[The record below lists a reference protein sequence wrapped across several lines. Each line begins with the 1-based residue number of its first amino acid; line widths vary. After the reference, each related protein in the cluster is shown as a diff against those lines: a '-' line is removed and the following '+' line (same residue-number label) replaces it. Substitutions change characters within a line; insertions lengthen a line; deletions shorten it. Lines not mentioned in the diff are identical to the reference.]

1 MFDPL
6 NQNAA
11 EALLALNQEK
21 KARVLAGDIP
31 EWYSTQGY
39 QMYLSKYAYKN
50 QTVKERFRA
59 IAQTLSK
66 HMYADAAYWEQRFF
80 DLMWEGILSPSTP
93 ALANLGTDRGMPV
106 ACSGQVIGDSVESFY
121 GKLQET
127 ALLSKWGFGTSGDFS
142 RIRPRG
148 SPISRGGIATG
159 ATVVMHDFFTCASK
173 ISQGGTRRG
182 SFAAHLDI
190 THGDFHETIQKFNL
204 DPNGKNYVWTITDE
218 YVNALK
224 GKDKEALSRFN
235 EMLATKRHLGKGCLF
250 FKDKANRQRPL
261 MYKDKG
267 LLIESTNLCTEI
279 MLHSSLEYTF
289 SCIIASLNLLH
300 WDKIKITDAV
310 FVSLVF
316 LDCLCSEFIEVSEGI
331 VGLESV
337 REFTRKGR
345 AVALSA
351 MGFHTYLQSKNIPYD
366 SLEAQFIN
374 SEMAAF
380 IDKESLRASKY
391 LASLFGE
398 PEWCKGYGV
407 RNTHRIAYAPTK
419 STSVLMGNVSESWFP
434 EPALIYDAPSA
445 SGELRRMSPILYKLM
460 QERNVYTTQ
469 NVTDIIK
476 HLGSVQHVDWLTKH
490 EKRVFKNA
498 FEIDQRI
505 LYRYTKQRQK
515 YVCQGQSLNFYIPED
530 GSEDLLS
537 ELITLCVLDED
548 ILSQYYVYSRSGVVI
563 QDECTNCQ
571 G

>member
-6 NQNAA
+6 NQNSA
-11 EALLALNQEK
+11 EALLTLNQEK

-39 QMYLSKYAYKN
+39 QMYLSKYAYKD
-50 QTVKERFRA
+50 QTVKERFRS
-59 IAQTLSK
+59 IAQTLSQ

-204 DPNGKNYVWTITDE
+204 DPNGKNYVWTITDD

-224 GKDKEALSRFN
+224 EGDKEALSRFN

-250 FKDKANRQRPL
+250 FKDKANRQRPP

-267 LLIESTNLCTEI
+267 LFIESTNLCTEI

-300 WDKIKITDAV
+300 WDKIKLTDAV

-316 LDCLCSEFIEVSEGI
+316 LDCLCSEFIRVSEGI

-345 AVALSA
+345 PVALSA

-374 SEMAAF
+374 SEIAAF

>member
-11 EALLALNQEK
+11 ETLLALNQEK

-39 QMYLSKYAYKN
+39 QMYLSKYAYKD

-59 IAQTLSK
+59 IAKTLSK
-66 HMYADAAYWEQRFF
+66 HMYAEAAYWEQRFY

-235 EMLATKRHLGKGCLF
+235 EMLTTKRHLGKGCLF

-300 WDKIKITDAV
+300 WDKIKITDAI
-310 FVSLVF
+310 FVSLIF

-345 AVALSA
+345 PVALSA

-380 IDKESLRASKY
+380 IDKESLRASRY

-398 PEWCKGYGV
+398 PEWCRGHGV

-419 STSVLMGNVSESWFP
+419 STSILMGNVSESWFP

-445 SGELRRMSPILYKLM
+445 GGELRRMSPILYKLM
-460 QERNVYTTQ
+460 QERDVYTTQ

>member
-316 LDCLCSEFIEVSEGI
+316 LDCLCSEFIQVSEGI

>member
-6 NQNAA
+6 NQKAA
-11 EALLALNQEK
+11 ETLLALNQEK
-21 KARVLAGDIP
+21 KARVLDGSLP

-39 QMYLSKYAYKN
+39 QMYLSKYAYKG
-50 QTVKERFRA
+50 QTVRERFRS
-59 IAQTLSK
+59 IAKTLSK
-66 HMYADAAYWEQRFF
+66 HMYEDAAYWEQRFF

-142 RIRPRG
+142 QIRPRG
-148 SPISRGGIATG
+148 SPISRGGVATG

-190 THGDFHETIQKFNL
+190 MHGDFNETIQKFNL

-218 YVNALK
+218 YVEALK
-224 GKDKEALSRFN
+224 GKDKEALARFN
-235 EMLATKRHLGKGCLF
+235 EMLTTKRHLGKGCLF
-250 FKDKANRQRPL
+250 FKDKANRQRPI

-267 LLIESTNLCTEI
+267 LTIEATNLCTEI

-289 SCIIASLNLLH
+289 SCIIASLNLVH
-300 WDKIKITDAV
+300 WDKIKLTDAI

-316 LDCLCSEFIEVSEGI
+316 LDCLCSEFINISEGI
-331 VGLESV
+331 AGLESV
-337 REFTRKGR
+337 REFTKKGR

-351 MGFHTYLQSKNIPYD
+351 MGFHTYLQAKNIPYE

-374 SEMAAF
+374 SEISAL
-380 IDKESLRASKY
+380 IDKESLRASRY

-460 QERNVYTTQ
+460 QERGVYNSQ
-469 NVTDIIK
+469 NISDIIK

-548 ILSQYYVYSRSGVVI
+548 ILSQYYDYSRSGVVI
-563 QDECTNCQ
+563 QDECLNCH